1 MKPAKTL
8 TTLVAGPGS
17 LATLFMNLAFSALAL
32 TAIGVLALQ
41 EKTNPNAGQQSLL
54 GSGGWAMA
62 SSALTLGILF
72 GATKYVVGEYA
83 KTGKSFLDVGFYGTK
98 SFLSIV
104 KGKDE
109 YEDPENHPP
118 LIPPTASPST
128 SFYPHNSDPAVTLQP
143 PEISSTASIGKA
155 V

>member
-1 MKPAKTL
+1 MKPAKTSA
-8 TTLVAGPGS
+8 TLLSGPGL
-17 LATLFMNLAFSALAL
+17 LATLFMNLAYTYLAL
-32 TAIGVLALQ
+32 TAIGVLARA
-41 EKTNPNAGQQSLL
+41 EKNNPIAGQQSLL
-54 GSGGWAMA
+54 GSGGPARA
-62 SSALTLGILF
+62 ISTLALGILA

-109 YEDPENHPP
+109 YEYPENHPP
-118 LIPPTASPST
+118 LIPTTTSPST
-128 SFYPHNSDPAVTLQP
+128 SFHPHNSDPAEALHT
-143 PEISSTASIGKA
+143 PEISSTAKIGKA

>member
-32 TAIGVLALQ
+32 TAIGIWALE

-62 SSALTLGILF
+62 SSALALGILA

-83 KTGKSFLDVGFYGTK
+83 KTGKSFLDVGSYGIN
-98 SFLSIV
+98 SFSNFV
-104 KGKDE
+104 YGKGE
-109 YEDPENHPP
+109 YPENHPP
-118 LIPPTASPST
+118 LIPTTTSPST
-128 SFYPHNSDPAVTLQP
+128 SFHPHNSDPAEALHP
-143 PEISSTASIGKA
+143 PVISSTAKIGKA